1 MSKPIYLAVADV
13 IENDVLAGNLRSG
26 ERMPTHRKLADTI
39 GVTPGTV
46 NRIYQEAA
54 RRGLLTAVVGRGTF
68 VTADA
73 GRKSS
78 IMDVTKE
85 ELAWDMGIA
94 RPLTVADPD
103 LWPVIRKTLNKRRL
117 LDLMRYSDPQGLPEH
132 RAAGADWLTRFGLKV
147 PPQNIVI
154 TAGAQNALF
163 LICNSLLKAGER
175 VATDN
180 LTFTGMKAAAQRNGL
195 RLEGVPMDSA
205 GMLPDE
211 LDALCRRHTI
221 KALYVSGRIQSPTNC
236 EMPFTRRQELR
247 EVIRKHGL
255 QLVENDSYGL
265 LSRAPDRH
273 LTALLPDESIY
284 IAGLSKGFAAGLR
297 VAYVAA
303 PPGIAR
309 KIAQGVA
316 DTMLFVPT
324 VNAEIASEC
333 LRSGLAEAA
342 ILTKRDM
349 VARRVAMFRKIFEN
363 HVFECLDECM
373 FAWLKLPPFWKGLD
387 LETEAAKRNMR
398 VMSSVRFAV
407 GPTPPVEAVRV
418 SLAGMSSAVD
428 LRKALTSLERLVSKL
443 V

>member
-1 MSKPIYLAVADV
+1 MWKINAFDMSKPIYLAVADV

-163 LICNSLLKAGER
+163 LICNSLLKAGN
-175 VATDN
+175 AS
-180 LTFTGMKAAAQRNGL
+180 
-195 RLEGVPMDSA
+195 P
-205 GMLPDE
+205 
-211 LDALCRRHTI
+211 
-221 KALYVSGRIQSPTNC
+221 RIISLSP
-236 EMPFTRRQELR
+236 
-247 EVIRKHGL
+247 
-255 QLVENDSYGL
+255 
-265 LSRAPDRH
+265 A
-273 LTALLPDESIY
+273 
-284 IAGLSKGFAAGLR
+284 
-297 VAYVAA
+297 
-303 PPGIAR
+303 
-309 KIAQGVA
+309 
-316 DTMLFVPT
+316 
-324 VNAEIASEC
+324 
-333 LRSGLAEAA
+333 
-342 ILTKRDM
+342 
-349 VARRVAMFRKIFEN
+349 
-363 HVFECLDECM
+363 
-373 FAWLKLPPFWKGLD
+373 
-387 LETEAAKRNMR
+387 
-398 VMSSVRFAV
+398 
-407 GPTPPVEAVRV
+407 
-418 SLAGMSSAVD
+418 
-428 LRKALTSLERLVSKL
+428 
-443 V
+443 